1 MTGTLF
7 IAACLVLGVLAP
19 AAVAQV
25 QNFAPVTQQM
35 LLNPSPN
42 DWLMFSR
49 TYDAQRF
56 SPLNQI
62 NRQNV
67 SQLRM
72 VWTRGIAAGTQ
83 ETIPIVYRGVLYT
96 IAPGAGVLALD
107 ATNGDLIWEY
117 QRKLPDDARN
127 FIGAPTAARAKTLAI
142 FEDMVYYTAPDGYV
156 VALDARTGAV
166 RWETAAH
173 D

>member
-1 MTGTLF
+1 MIRIF
-7 IAACLVLGVLAP
+7 SVVVSIVIGVLAP

-25 QNFAPVTQQM
+25 ENFAPVTQQM

-72 VWTRGIAAGTQ
+72 AWSRG
-83 ETIPIVYRGVLYT
+83 L
-96 IAPGAGVLALD
+96 
-107 ATNGDLIWEY
+107 
-117 QRKLPDDARN
+117 
-127 FIGAPTAARAKTLAI
+127 
-142 FEDMVYYTAPDGYV
+142 
-156 VALDARTGAV
+156 
-166 RWETAAH
+166 
-173 D
+173 